1 MNTRLTS
8 IFAGI
13 ICLAA
18 QADTAPA
25 TTNAVPEAATPPAA
39 ETATE
44 TKTAPGETSY
54 LASMAEKKTPPAE
67 ATEAAP
73 ETKEAPAEAKE
84 TPAEVKKASAETATA
99 SAETKAEPEAAA
111 APAATPDAAKAD
123 GPSMLQAKN
132 VDDIDLEDDS
142 AVAAKKPSVKGAI
155 DKGTMSLVDIECD
168 EATLSDILRQFRK
181 TTNANI
187 INDDSTNLQKR
198 VSVSLKRVPWLQGL
212 MAILGSR
219 GFRLEEHDNIFRV
232 IEDMQLEPVSTRT
245 FPLNHA
251 SAKELAEL
259 FNATYG
265 RKDSVGKIIAPIAAS
280 FSGANVVVV
289 TASDK
294 TLSECEAIIK
304 AVDKAVAQ
312 IYIEARFIELSNEAM
327 HKLGMQ
333 WNQLESWGASVRNLS
348 AGMEYNNGRAA
359 DYGTKLSSTTKSL
372 STSESQ
378 STSANTSV
386 SGGSS
391 SSSASSSTAP
401 SKTSSESKTYTG
413 LIPSSISQAAG
424 AGRTADSMNWHNARG
439 FSGQL
444 SLDDFR
450 LAMSAFE
457 SMSDVKVFSNP
468 KIIVSNGK
476 EAKVDMTTKYPN
488 VTIDS
493 NYTGLNSQNLSVST
507 KLDTIPGEDKFMFAK
522 EAFFSWG
529 IQLSVTPRIS
539 PDGLISVEIVPT
551 ISERTGF
558 VDISSSQE
566 TDTPYTRYPIIDVK
580 RLTTEFT
587 MKDGA
592 TAVIG
597 GLSKTTEEDIDS
609 GIPYLREIPWI
620 GQKLFGWKS
629 RGKVQKEI
637 LVFVTIGIAD
647 PSNLPKDIG
656 LPKNAVLG
664 REYVTGV
671 KFEPGDR
678 EGTAAD
684 IMKLDMTPV
693 DKRKPKSEAAQSETK
708 DDSAKGT
715 VKIKVYNKPTNGIP
729 LANSKGLNSK
739 APIVN
744 KTTNDASTP
753 TRTSPDHHQGEVSI
767 NTSDE
772 PAIMH
777 EASDPELA
785 QEEV

>member
-8 IFAGI
+8 MLVGI
-13 ICLAA
+13 ICLTA
-18 QADTAPA
+18 QADSTLTA
-25 TTNAVPEAATPPAA
+25 TNAVPETTTDTVVAAKTGTDPEAATPVTTETSTAPETAAPVAAATEMTAAPETTPSVPAA
-39 ETATE
+39 ESNN
-44 TKTAPGETSY
+44 TSESTSF
-54 LASMAEKKTPPAE
+54 LASMAETKTEPKDGVS
-67 ATEAAP
+67 TT
-73 ETKEAPAEAKE
+73 ETKEI
-84 TPAEVKKASAETATA
+84 TPPV
-99 SAETKAEPEAAA
+99 
-111 APAATPDAAKAD
+111 
-123 GPSMLQAKN
+123 LQSKN
-132 VDDIDLEDDS
+132 IDDIDLEDDS
-142 AVAAKKPSVKGAI
+142 AEAAKKPSVKGAI

-168 EATLSDILRQFRK
+168 EATLADILRQFRK

-187 INDDSTNLQKR
+187 ISDDSTNLQKR
-198 VSVSLKRVPWLQGL
+198 VSVSLKHVPWLQGL

-245 FPLNHA
+245 FSLNHA

-289 TASDK
+289 TANDK

-359 DYGTKLSSTTKSL
+359 DYGAKLSSATRTT
-372 STSESQ
+372 STSDSK

-386 SGGSS
+386 SSGSS
-391 SSSASSSTAP
+391 STSASSSTSP
-401 SKTSSESKTYTG
+401 TKSTSDSKTYTG
-413 LIPSSISQAAG
+413 LIPSGISQAAG

-507 KLDTIPGEDKFMFAK
+507 KLDIIPGEDKFMFAK

-551 ISERTGF
+551 LSERTGF
-558 VDISSSQE
+558 VEESSSQE
-566 TDTPYTRYPIIDVK
+566 TDTPYTRYPVIEVK

-597 GLSKTTEEDIDS
+597 GLSKTSEEDIDS

-664 REYVTGV
+664 REYVTGI
-671 KFEPGDR
+671 KLEPGDR
-678 EGTAAD
+678 EGAAAE

-693 DKRKPKSEAAQSETK
+693 DKRKPKSEAVQSETK

-715 VKIKVYNKPTNGIP
+715 VKITVINEPEAKQEN
-729 LANSKGLNSK
+729 
-739 APIVN
+739 
-744 KTTNDASTP
+744 
-753 TRTSPDHHQGEVSI
+753 PDIESSQKEG
-767 NTSDE
+767 
-772 PAIMH
+772 
-777 EASDPELA
+777 
-785 QEEV
+785 